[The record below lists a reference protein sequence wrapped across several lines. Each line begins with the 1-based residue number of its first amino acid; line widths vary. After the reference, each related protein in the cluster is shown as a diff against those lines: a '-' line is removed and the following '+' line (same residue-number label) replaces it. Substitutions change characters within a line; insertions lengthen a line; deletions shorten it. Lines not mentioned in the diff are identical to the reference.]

1 MALPAHTTVIEISA
15 EQDHRALRSRSV
27 EPDASTPQAKTR
39 GNLYVF
45 LNLSGAGV
53 GQARLYRQVLNA
65 VQAVY
70 YEQMTGSVTSSLNQA
85 ILAAHGVIRR
95 ANAITPQAVWRGSL
109 ACLVVRENDLFLA
122 HAGPGLSF
130 IAHPDKVD
138 QFPAEVAR
146 DGTYLGDDE
155 PPEVQFF
162 QTSLRGD
169 TTLLLANADWLDHI
183 PATTLAAITAAPDLE
198 LGVGYL
204 QEVARET
211 GLAALV
217 IAIQTAPSAE
227 TRPAEL
233 DELIE
238 EVGEEELASWPVP
251 AEAVP
256 LHEEEGPG
264 PEPSPHQP
272 TSEGQRAVRPWFL
285 PRLPRLWPRRP
296 KPVQTILEVP
306 KAEKPSRPSQE
317 HARAPSKEGR
327 RPAREGAP
335 VSPPRRAQSHLA
347 FILALLIPLLIAGLV
362 GAVYW
367 QQGVARAQQFRAL
380 MDQVQAQA
388 TAAASHNDPA
398 TARDLL
404 SQGDAL
410 LDEAERLRPG
420 APEVQQLRL
429 RIQEQ
434 LDSIDQV
441 QPLYLVFTLKEFGA
455 GDRDPTRVIV
465 NGDSVFVLDRGLDQV
480 DHYRLNELRDSVT
493 EVGQEPLLRK
503 GQVLG
508 GQTVG
513 ELIDMAWVPAG
524 NGRKASALLILDAS
538 GNLWQWLENLGLS
551 SVPIA
556 AAETWRYPQKVGT
569 YFGRLYLMDTQAN
582 TILRYTPTD
591 DGYSSP
597 PEPYFAPEIAGNVDL
612 KGAVDFSINGNIW
625 ILFANGRVL
634 QFFQGK
640 PQPFELTGF
649 PSRLRAPAAI
659 VASLSEGSFTERLYI
674 GDAEDGRIIEFDKNG
689 RFLRQMRPPDPKL
702 LQDLRSLFVDEV
714 EKAVYI
720 LTGKGLYKAQL
731 PPEEGP

>member
-1 MALPAHTTVIEISA
+1 MALPTHITVIEISA
-15 EQDHRALRSRSV
+15 EQDRHALRSRSV
-27 EPDASTPQAKTR
+27 EPDASTPQAKVR
-39 GNLYVF
+39 GNLYLF
-45 LNLSGAGV
+45 LNLSGTGV
-53 GQARLYRQVLNA
+53 GQARLYRQVLNT

-70 YEQMTGSVTSSLNQA
+70 YEQMAGSVTSSLNQA

-95 ANAITPQAVWRGSL
+95 ANAVTPQAVWRGSL
-109 ACLVVRENDLFLA
+109 TCLVVRESDLFLM

-138 QFPAEVAR
+138 QFPAEVAQN
-146 DGTYLGDDE
+146 GTYLGNDE
-155 PPEVQFF
+155 LPEIQFF

-183 PATTLAAITAAPDLE
+183 PATTLAAIIAAPDLE

-204 QEVARET
+204 REVAQET

-217 IAIQTAPSAE
+217 IAIQTAPDSTTRQAKPE
-227 TRPAEL
+227 EPVEEVKDDVEPRPALTET
-233 DELIE
+233 
-238 EVGEEELASWPVP
+238 
-251 AEAVP
+251 VP
-256 LHEEEGPG
+256 LQAEM
-264 PEPSPHQP
+264 PEPESLPHQ
-272 TSEGQRAVRPWFL
+272 SVAEGQHTVRSWRSF
-285 PRLPRLWPRRP
+285 RLPSLWPRRP
-296 KPVQTILEVP
+296 KPIQDVSKVT
-306 KAEKPSRPSQE
+306 KAERPPRPSGERSYAPLKKGRQPTRE
-317 HARAPSKEGR
+317 KAPS
-327 RPAREGAP
+327 
-335 VSPPRRAQSHLA
+335 SQPRRARSYLA
-347 FILALLIPLLIAGLV
+347 FILALWIPLLTAGLV
-362 GAVYW
+362 GVIYW

-380 MDQVQAQA
+380 IDQAQVQA
-388 TAAASHNDPA
+388 TAAASRNDPA

-404 SQGDAL
+404 NQGNAL

-420 APEVQQLRL
+420 SPEVQQLRL
-429 RIQEQ
+429 RIQEH

-455 GDRDPTRVIV
+455 SDRDPGRVIV
-465 NGDSVFVLDRGLDQV
+465 SGDNVFVLDRGLDQV
-480 DHYRLNELRDSVT
+480 DHYRLSELGDSVT

-551 SVPIA
+551 AVPIA
-556 AAETWRYPQKVGT
+556 AAETWRYPQKVST

-612 KGAVDFSINGNIW
+612 KGAMDFSINGNIW

-634 QFFQGK
+634 KFFQGK

-649 PSRLRAPAAI
+649 PGRLRAPAAI
-659 VASLSEGSFTERLYI
+659 VAGLNEGSFTGRLYI

-689 RFLRQMRPPDPKL
+689 RFLRQMRPSDPKL
-702 LQDLRSLFVDEV
+702 LQDLRSLFMDEV

-731 PPEEGP
+731 PPEESP